1 MDEQAVRDASPT
13 PLNNAEVQD
22 YALPG
27 RAAIAAFADANRAKL
42 HAMFPR
48 SPARFSLLALLF
60 ATLLASVLHSQAPKP
75 DSKSAAPD
83 SQPAAAPVLI
93 ELFTSE
99 GCSSCPP
106 ADAVLQRLDDL
117 QPIHGAQLIVLSE
130 HVTYWDHDGW
140 KDPNSSQ
147 AFTDR
152 QSSYEGA
159 LGIKGPY
166 TPQFI
171 IDGTQVG
178 AIDKLPE
185 FEGELKKAKDT
196 AKIPIRIANVTFD
209 PTNPTVLRTHIEAD
223 ANPDKHN
230 ADVYLALALNHVES
244 QVLHG
249 ENGGKHLVHVAVV
262 QQLTKV
268 GKLSKGKPFAKDVEL
283 TLKPGEDLKNL
294 RLVAFVQESGPG
306 KLLGAS
312 MRKAVN

>member
-1 MDEQAVRDASPT
+1 MDESSVRDASPT
-13 PLNNAEVQD
+13 SLNNAEVQD
-22 YALPG
+22 YTLPG
-27 RAAIAAFADANRAKL
+27 RAAEKVWADADRAKIQ
-42 HAMFPR
+42 AMFPR

-60 ATLLASVLHSQAPKP
+60 ATLASVLHSQAPRP
-75 DSKSAAPD
+75 DSKSSAPD
-83 SQPAAAPVLI
+83 AQPAAAPVLI

-106 ADAVLQRLDDL
+106 ADTVLQRLDDL
-117 QPIHGAQLIVLSE
+117 QPIQGAQLIVLSE

-185 FEGELKKAKDT
+185 FESELKKAKDT
-196 AKIPIRIANVTFD
+196 AKIPIRIAGVTFD
-209 PTNPTVLRTHIEAD
+209 PANPTVLRTHIEAD

-268 GKLSKGKPFAKDVEL
+268 GRLSNGKPFAKDVEL
-283 TLKPGEDLKNL
+283 KLKPGEDLKNL

-306 KLLGAS
+306 KMLGAS
-312 MRKAVN
+312 MRNPVN